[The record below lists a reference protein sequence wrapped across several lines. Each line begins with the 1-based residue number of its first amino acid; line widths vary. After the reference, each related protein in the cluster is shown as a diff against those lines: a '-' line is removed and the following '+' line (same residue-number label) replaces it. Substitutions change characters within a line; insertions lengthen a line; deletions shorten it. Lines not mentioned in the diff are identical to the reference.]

1 MVKQAE
7 KGSEDRKTL
16 CVSIP
21 KYLYEQFDAIT
32 EKTRKDKDTTI
43 VELISNYVIEQS
55 DILE

>member
-16 CVSIP
+16 WVSIP